1 MKRKTYGV
9 VGLMDWTTQIKV
21 GKGTVSV
28 HFSGGALTAYGVTP
42 AKYSTSNAFFQKVI
56 ESSEQFKGG
65 RIQLLSEMEVE
76 SEENNAIGVVNSREV
91 SGNSGERRVETVQ
104 VADKSDAIEYLKEK
118 YPDKCYTALKLRT
131 KAAFDAACSECG
143 VEFEYTA

>member
-21 GKGTVSV
+21 GKGTVAV

-42 AKYSTSNAFFQKVI
+42 AKYSTSNAFFQTVI
-56 ESSEQFKGG
+56 ENSEQYKSG
-65 RIQLLSEMEVE
+65 RIQLLGEMEVE
-76 SEENNAIGVVNSREV
+76 SGESVERGEV
-91 SGNSGERRVETVQ
+91 RGKSGETAESAEKVQ

-118 YPDKCYTALKLRT
+118 YPEKGYTAVKLRT